1 MLDYTNT
8 HIICD
13 KCKLYY
19 VALFYVIKMSCCI
32 YAALCK
38 ILCHIYMHSIY
49 SLSKYGIITLTVET
63 F

>member
-1 MLDYTNT
+1 MLDYTSI

-13 KCKLYY
+13 NSKLYHD
-19 VALFYVIKMSCCI
+19 ALFYVIKTTCI
-32 YAALCK
+32 YSALCK